1 MAKRFYPAVLERD
14 PSGVFGV
21 WFPDF
26 PGAVAGGRTQEEAVA
41 RAQSALELAMQ
52 ELAERD
58 LPLPASTGFDAI
70 RPPEDADVVTILAL
84 AATPPDP
91 SERVNIYLPKSV
103 IERADE
109 QAASLG
115 RQPFE
120 PVWLGLD
127 PTSGVRPVGDPTGG
141 DDPAKEKGAAPVRTP
156 PLFL

>member
-26 PGAVAGGRTQEEAVA
+26 PDAVAAGHSQEDAVA
-41 RAQSALELAMQ
+41 RAQAALERAMQ
-52 ELAERD
+52 AVAERE
-58 LPLPASTGFDAI
+58 LPLPAPTAFEAI
-70 RPPEDADVVTILAL
+70 RPPKGADVVTILAL

-109 QAASLG
+109 QAASWGVSRSSLFGLALTRLLASAPWGIPPVETIRTKKKG
-115 RQPFE
+115 R
-120 PVWLGLD
+120 
-127 PTSGVRPVGDPTGG
+127 RP
-141 DDPAKEKGAAPVRTP
+141 
-156 PLFL
+156 

>member
-41 RAQSALELAMQ
+41 RAQLALEVAMQ
-52 ELAERD
+52 ERAERD
-58 LPLPASTGFDAI
+58 LPLPEPTGFDAI
-70 RPPEDADVVTILAL
+70 RPPSEAEVVSLLAL
-84 AATPPDP
+84 GASPPDP

-109 QAASLG
+109 MAASWGMSRSSLFGLALTRVMAWRGGPPETASIKKKG
-115 RQPFE
+115 R
-120 PVWLGLD
+120 
-127 PTSGVRPVGDPTGG
+127 RP
-141 DDPAKEKGAAPVRTP
+141 
-156 PLFL
+156 